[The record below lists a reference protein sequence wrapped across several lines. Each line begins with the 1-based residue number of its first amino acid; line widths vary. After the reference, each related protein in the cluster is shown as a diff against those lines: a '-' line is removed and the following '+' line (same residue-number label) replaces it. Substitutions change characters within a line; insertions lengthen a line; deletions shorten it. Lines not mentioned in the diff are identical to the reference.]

1 MTTTSK
7 DLPEVAKIEERGG
20 WNFTIALHVEFQSE
34 QYALV
39 SAFDQAKLKFPAGLM
54 DIWNGRL
61 SREVKVNKT
70 VKESAFV
77 SKLNELDKQ
86 RDKVLSNIF
95 AIVRGQKL
103 SPKETIADAATDL
116 MRILKPYLHIQK
128 ISFDEESACIRALKE
143 DVSTR
148 TDDIATLGLTDSF
161 TELFALNESFVTLRL
176 QRQVESPREDL
187 PNSRVARAETSEA
200 YDVVCCYIE
209 AAFLHAVMANTA
221 IATAGDVK
229 AMARAFAL
237 AIQAGRLAYL
247 SGLGGISE
255 SARASSPLTGF
266 LE

>member
-77 SKLNELDKQ
+77 TQLSNLDKE
-86 RDKVLSNIF
+86 RDKVLTSIF

-103 SPKETIADAATDL
+103 SSKKPTAEAATRL
-116 MRILKPYLHIQK
+116 ARVLKPYSNTQRASL
-128 ISFDEESACIRALKE
+128 DEESANIRALKE

-161 TELFALNESFVTLRL
+161 TELFALNESFVALRL

-187 PNSRVARAETSEA
+187 PNSRVVRAETSEA

-209 AAFLHAVMANTA
+209 AAFLHAANEEDRAAIGALIKDLNKVTA
-221 IATAGDVK
+221 AYKTTYNKKVGQRNRGAAKLDGD
-229 AMARAFAL
+229 
-237 AIQAGRLAYL
+237 Q
-247 SGLGGISE
+247 SE
-255 SARASSPLTGF
+255 
-266 LE
+266 E

>member
-39 SAFDQAKLKFPAGLM
+39 SAFDQAKLKFPSGLM

-77 SKLNELDKQ
+77 TKLNELDKQ

-103 SPKETIADAATDL
+103 SPKKTIADAATDL

-161 TELFALNESFVTLRL
+161 TELFALNESFVALRL

-187 PNSRVARAETSEA
+187 PNSRVVRAETSEA

-209 AAFLHAVMANTA
+209 AAFLHAANEEDRAAIGALIKDMNKVTA
-221 IATAGDVK
+221 AYKTTYNKKVGQRNRGAAKPDGD
-229 AMARAFAL
+229 
-237 AIQAGRLAYL
+237 Q
-247 SGLGGISE
+247 SE
-255 SARASSPLTGF
+255 
-266 LE
+266 E